1 MQGALTA
8 RSSGRLHGDSI
19 ERVYIRACL
28 WGRREVPEADVSY
41 SCIGL
46 DVSFSQSYVRQNDSP
61 RDMPKMKITLK
72 RSRHTLFCFGALN
85 Y

>member
-28 WGRREVPEADVSY
+28 WGRREGPEGDVSY

-46 DVSFSQSYVRQNDSP
+46 DVSLNVNEC
-61 RDMPKMKITLK
+61 TL
-72 RSRHTLFCFGALN
+72 
-85 Y
+85 